1 MANAPLLDRPRS
13 QRDQLHQAS
22 VRVDR
27 SDSHPDSDD
36 RVRSAACIRN
46 VCTRTVEH
54 AETYRKCG
62 PVERGFPPGEM
73 EGRDHISRRR
83 GGVGRVAKV
92 RVGDELDQTFSAE
105 TWSYGEE
112 SSMISILRITSVENS
127 YYLYLNILFLYSIWW
142 LYLFRTRHSCIIG
155 VA

>member
-1 MANAPLLDRPRS
+1 
-13 QRDQLHQAS
+13 
-22 VRVDR
+22 
-27 SDSHPDSDD
+27 
-36 RVRSAACIRN
+36 
-46 VCTRTVEH
+46 
-54 AETYRKCG
+54 
-62 PVERGFPPGEM
+62 
-73 EGRDHISRRR
+73 
-83 GGVGRVAKV
+83 VAKV